1 MLARL
6 QQLMAFGLIAAISIW
21 CACAMRSGH
30 PVWALWGVAA
40 VAAGYAVVLGLEF
53 WMLGR
58 SYAEDASNRPSI
70 RQLISSWR
78 DEVLLAPRVFLW
90 QQPFRSNAIPDLI
103 ASELRGRRG
112 VVFVH
117 GFVCNRGL
125 WNPWMRSYRARNIP
139 FIAVTLEPVFGSMD
153 SYAAAIDA
161 AVDKVQAATGLPPV
175 LVAHSMGGLAIR
187 AWLARRGSA
196 ERFHHVV
203 TIGTPHRG
211 TWMARYGR
219 TTNGLEMRLDSP
231 WLLALA
237 RAESSALYARF
248 TCFWGHCDN
257 IVFPTTGA
265 TLPGADNRHLP
276 ATPHVAMAFHA
287 APFDEVLRLIDAK

>member
-6 QQLMAFGLIAAISIW
+6 QRLMAFGLIAAISIW
-21 CACAMRSGH
+21 SAHAVYSGH
-30 PVWALWGVAA
+30 PLWALWGAIA
-40 VAAGYAVVLGLEF
+40 VAAGYAAILGLEF
-53 WMLGR
+53 WLLDR
-58 SYAEDASNRPSI
+58 SYAEDARNRPSM

-90 QQPFRSNAIPDLI
+90 RQPFRSNAVPDLI
-103 ASELRGRRG
+103 APGLRGRRG
-112 VVFVH
+112 VVLVH

-125 WNPWMRSYRARNIP
+125 WNPWMRRYRSRNIP
-139 FIAVTLEPVFGSMD
+139 FVAVTLEPVFGSMD
-153 SYAAAIDA
+153 RYVADIDA
-161 AVDKVQAATGLPPV
+161 AVNNVELATGLPPV

-187 AWLARRGSA
+187 AWLAHRGSA

-231 WLLALA
+231 WLRALA
-237 RAESSALYARF
+237 RAESSASYARF
-248 TCFWGHCDN
+248 TCFWSHCDN
-257 IVFPTTGA
+257 IVFPTASA

-276 ATPHVAMAFHA
+276 ATPHVAMAFHP